1 MSDISPNFMR
11 GFLVPHNITK
21 NNIWTAQSRFSQQG
35 NIAGDPIPQ
44 QNSRLI
50 VRATGS
56 QSANTDISVI
66 SRRAGH
72 VNKGAG
78 FTWKNNALT
87 SGEMGQDQPNAI
99 SEFEFIGR
107 SDGTGLTE
115 KFRFPYPL
123 DLGDGTCLISC
134 QVPTTATQRQIRV

>member
-1 MSDISPNFMR
+1 MADISPNFLR
-11 GFLVPHNITK
+11 GFLVPHIITSD
-21 NNIWTAQSRFSQQG
+21 NIWTAQSSFSQQG

-115 KFRFPYPL
+115 KFRYPYPL
-123 DLGDGTCLISC
+123 DLGDGTCLI
-134 QVPTTATQRQIRV
+134 PR